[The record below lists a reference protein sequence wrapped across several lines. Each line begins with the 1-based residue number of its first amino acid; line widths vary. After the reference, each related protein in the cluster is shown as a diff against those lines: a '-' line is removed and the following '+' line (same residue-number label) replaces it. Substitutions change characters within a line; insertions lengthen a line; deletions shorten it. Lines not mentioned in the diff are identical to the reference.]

1 LDFLFA
7 QNSGF
12 KQSKDRSHYL
22 AKIFSFISVIPN
34 YTRYRWHEEP
44 MDGEEKNMFQYNNL
58 NFEASS
64 LHLCNSYLLTVANSV
79 LHELMVRHLPPR
91 NINSNDY

>member
-1 LDFLFA
+1 
-7 QNSGF
+7 
-12 KQSKDRSHYL
+12 
-22 AKIFSFISVIPN
+22 
-34 YTRYRWHEEP
+34 